1 MELFGF
7 EAIFFV
13 QKTNIPDLFIFKE
26 NYIIYLT

>member
-13 QKTNIPDLFIFKE
+13 QKTNIPDLFDFEE
-26 NYIIYLT
+26 NNTN